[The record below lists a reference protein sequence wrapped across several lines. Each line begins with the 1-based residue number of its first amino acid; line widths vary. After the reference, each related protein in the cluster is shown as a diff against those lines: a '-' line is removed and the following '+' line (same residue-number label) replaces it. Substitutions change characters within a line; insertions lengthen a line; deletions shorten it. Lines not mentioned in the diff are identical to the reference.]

1 MEKTDFISQ
10 LVFSDFNFDKKGGET
25 KMNKRVG
32 FIGLGIMGMPMTRNL
47 IKKGFAVTVFDLNTE
62 AVQAIASEGAIA
74 ASSGKEVAENSD
86 VVITML
92 PKGEHVRA
100 AVFGVNGVIEGAKEG
115 LVIVDMSSV
124 SPVDSKQM
132 AKHAGEKGVHFLDA
146 PVSGGEPKAIDGT
159 LAIMVGGEEVVFET
173 TKSVLEAMG
182 TDIVLVGDS
191 GCGTT
196 AKLANQIIVNLNI
209 AAVSEALA
217 LASKA
222 GIDIEKMYQA
232 IRGGLAGST
241 VMDAK
246 IPMILDRNFKAGGR
260 IDINMKDLTNVMN
273 TAHEL
278 HVPLPLSSQLLE
290 IFHSL
295 SADGK
300 DALDH
305 ASIVQHYEKMA
316 NITVARKENEA

>member
-1 MEKTDFISQ
+1 MK
-10 LVFSDFNFDKKGGET
+10 
-25 KMNKRVG
+25 KRVG

-47 IKKGFAVTVFDLNTE
+47 IKAGFNVTVFDLNQE
-62 AVQAIASEGAIA
+62 AVNLIATEGANA
-74 ASSGKEVAENSD
+74 ATSGKEVAENSD

-100 AVFGVNGVIEGAKEG
+100 AVFGVNGVIEGAHEG
-115 LVIVDMSSV
+115 LTVVDMSSV

-132 AKHAGEKGVHFLDA
+132 ATHASEKGVHFLDA

-159 LAIMVGGEEVVFET
+159 LAIMVGGEEAVFENA
-173 TKSVLEAMG
+173 KPVLQAMG

-222 GIDIEKMYQA
+222 GINIEKMYEA

-260 IDINMKDLTNVMN
+260 VDINMKDLTNVMN

-278 HVPLPLSSQLLE
+278 DVPLPLSSQLLE

-295 SADGK
+295 KADGK
-300 DALDH
+300 EALDH

-316 NITVARKENEA
+316 NVIVKREES